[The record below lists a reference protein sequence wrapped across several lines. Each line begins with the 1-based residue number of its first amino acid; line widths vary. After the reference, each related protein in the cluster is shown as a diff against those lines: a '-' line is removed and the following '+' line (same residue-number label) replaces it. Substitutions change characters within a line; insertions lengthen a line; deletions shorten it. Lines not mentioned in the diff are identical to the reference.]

1 MSSSVVHIQ
10 RTPLAK
16 VVFRGTGLLSRVKE
30 VAHAL
35 RLACVTTNSV
45 KEKEWNKFHRDPEGS
60 DALPSVAK
68 AWLEITS
75 TGGIRIVLP
84 LRRMRK
90 IRVLR
95 LAEGCWDPTD
105 ESRSA
110 NCGSFGSPTWPAA
123 FCRCGDRLERMHDLA
138 VIGASCSPTH
148 RRWTSLEHSQ
158 KCRVNPFRR
167 GPACQ
172 AAAVV
177 LSPKLSIAVGA
188 HLC

>member
-1 MSSSVVHIQ
+1 MRNKATMSSSVVHIQ
-10 RTPLAK
+10 GTPFAK
-16 VVFRGTGLLSRVKE
+16 VVFRGQACLAAREEFTLDVW
-30 VAHAL
+30 
-35 RLACVTTNSV
+35 LACVTTNSV
-45 KEKEWNKFHRDPEGS
+45 KEKEWNNFHRDPEGS

-68 AWLEITS
+68 TWLEITS

-95 LAEGCWDPTD
+95 PAGGCWDPTD
-105 ESRSA
+105 ESRGA

-123 FCRCGDRLERMHDLA
+123 FCKCGDRLERMHDLA
-138 VIGASCSPTH
+138 VIGASCSPTL
-148 RRWTSLEHSQ
+148 RRRTSLEHSQ

-177 LSPKLSIAVGA
+177 LST
-188 HLC
+188 